1 MSVVIEIL
9 VVAVMLVINGFF
21 VAYEMALASV
31 SRARLSV
38 LVAKKLKGATEAVF
52 MKDNIEA
59 SFAVVQLGITFSTS
73 IAAATGGLSASSA
86 LSPWLARTI
95 HVGPVWADILA
106 IVFWVIPLSCVTIVL
121 SELLPKLLALH
132 YRERVCLWLSPVME
146 RLYHA
151 LSPLVRV
158 FELAVKGLIKRF
170 LKGSSLAEGDGQ
182 GLHELQAAAALARTS
197 RLIGAHQERIVVSAA
212 QLSTRSIKTITIP
225 LAEVSRIPMTATLSQ
240 ALIRAHMDMHTRFPV
255 CQQEDDPQSIE
266 GYVNF
271 KDIMAALKL
280 NPADPS
286 IKGIVRPLKVIDGE
300 KAISEALEVMIQE
313 KLHIIMVAGKKGDLI
328 GMVTLEDIMEE
339 LVGEIE
345 DEFDRLPGHA
355 HPFPG
360 GWIMGGAM
368 AMTAVAEITGASLS
382 LTVPNERLA
391 EWCVRQGSEKLAGS
405 QEIIADGL
413 RVTIRK
419 FRRRKVSEA
428 AVSLERI

>member
-1 MSVVIEIL
+1 MSVLIELLVI
-9 VVAVMLVINGFF
+9 VVMLLINGVF

-31 SRARLSV
+31 SRARLSG
-38 LVAKKLKGATEAVF
+38 LVAKKLKGAPEAAF

-73 IAAATGGLSASSA
+73 IAAATGGLSASAS

-95 HVGPVWADILA
+95 PISPVFADVMA
-106 IVFWVIPLSCVTIVL
+106 IVFWVIPLGSVTIIF
-121 SELLPKLLALH
+121 SELLPKLLALNN
-132 YRERVCLWLSPVME
+132 RERVCLWLSPVMM

-151 LSPLVRV
+151 LTPLVKV
-158 FELAVKGLIKRF
+158 FERTVKGLMKRLF
-170 LKGSSLAEGDGQ
+170 KKFSMPEGNAQ

-212 QLSTRSIKTITIP
+212 QLSTRSIKTIKIP
-225 LAEVSRIPMTATLSQ
+225 IAEVSLIPMTASLSQ

-255 CQQEDDPQSIE
+255 CRQEDDPQSIE

-286 IKGIVRPLKVIDGE
+286 IKGIVRPLKIIDGE

-313 KLHIIMVAGKKGDLI
+313 KLHIIMVAGKKGKLI

-368 AMTAVAEITGASLS
+368 AMKAVAQITGAPLM
-382 LTVPNERLA
+382 LTESNERLA
-391 EWCVRQGSEKLAGS
+391 EWCARQSSGKIIGT
-405 QEIIADGL
+405 QEIVAEGL

-419 FRRRKVSEA
+419 LRRHKVSEA
-428 AVSLERI
+428 AVSLERR